1 MKKVCIFVLVLLVS
15 VSFVT
20 AVFAQAKPADAP
32 AAAAEKAVAEKAPK
46 AKATMRFAGV
56 VEKVDGTMVT
66 VKGKKQTKT
75 FDVAGAKFM
84 EYKDAA
90 EIKAG
95 DRVGVLY
102 EEADGKT
109 VAKGFAKARARGV
122 PREKPATPPDKPAE
136 PAKQ

>member
-1 MKKVCIFVLVLLVS
+1 MKKVCIFVLALLVS

-20 AVFAQAKPADAP
+20 TVFAQAKPADAP
-32 AAAAEKAVAEKAPK
+32 AAAAEQAAAEKAPK
-46 AKATMRFAGV
+46 AKPTMRFAGV
-56 VEKVDGTMVT
+56 VEKADGAMVT
-66 VKGKKQTKT
+66 VKGKKETKT
-75 FDVAGAKFM
+75 FDVAGAKFI

-109 VAKGFAKARARGV
+109 VARGFAKARARGV
-122 PREKPATPPDKPAE
+122 PREKPPVAPDKPAE
-136 PAKQ
+136 PVIQ